1 MKKPIFALLCL
12 CSAPVCIQGSTEDS
26 LAIDI
31 ETQGSF
37 SNSNTPL
44 WLNANKYG
52 LSSLNASN
60 GYLRGMAS
68 YGRTFGKVKMKA
80 ETDVVLPVGYKLNGC
95 ETHYTQKYIVHQAY
109 LQADWKYGVLTI
121 GAKEQP
127 MELKNNELSSGSQTL
142 GINSQPIPQVR
153 IGLNDYWPVPYSKGW
168 LAFKGHAAFGVM
180 MDADWQREAAKR
192 SMYKYNRGTRYHE
205 KSGYLRIGNE
215 EKFPLS
221 FTVGLEMAAQFGGSV
236 YSWTGTDE
244 NGWVGGNIRLEHGLK
259 NYVYAFFG
267 FGSDGDTGEDV
278 YSNSEG
284 NLLGSW
290 VARLNWKDEN
300 IEVGAYVDHFFED
313 HSGLF
318 FLDYDGY
325 GSGSKWDDRVDSRYF
340 RYDLKDALWGIDV
353 KLKKFPYVNQ
363 AVVEYINTRYQ
374 SGPIYHDHTQSV
386 QTHIGGRDNYYNHA
400 KLSGWQ
406 HWGQVIGNPLFTS
419 PGYNTDGSIYVKN
432 NRFNAWHFAL
442 AGNPVEGLHYRAKL
456 TWEKGLGTY
465 DKPYYTPRT
474 TTSLLLEGTY
484 SFPENSA
491 LGRLSMTL
499 AYGQDHGD
507 LLGDNS
513 GLQVT
518 FKYKIK

>member
-12 CSAPVCIQGSTEDS
+12 CSAPVCVQGSTEDS

-52 LSSLNASN
+52 LSSLTSSN
-60 GYLRGMAS
+60 GYLRGKAS
-68 YGRTFGKVKMKA
+68 YDRAFGEVKMKVGA
-80 ETDVVLPVGYKLNGC
+80 DFVLPMGYKLNGF
-95 ETHYTQKYIVHQAY
+95 ETHYTQRYIVHQAY
-109 LQADWKYGVLTI
+109 VQADWKYGRLTI

-142 GINSQPIPQVR
+142 GINAMPLPQVR
-153 IGLNDYWPVPYSKGW
+153 LGLNDYWPIPYSQGW

-192 SMYKYNRGTRYHE
+192 SIYKYNRGTRYHE
-205 KSGYLRIGNE
+205 KSGYLRVGNE

-221 FTVGLEMAAQFGGSV
+221 LTLGLEMGAQFGGSV
-236 YSWTGTDE
+236 YNWMGTDE
-244 NGWVGGNIRLEHGLK
+244 NGWHGGDLMLGHGFK
-259 NYVYAFFG
+259 NYVHAFFG
-267 FGSDGDTGEDV
+267 MGGDGDTGEDV

-284 NLLGSW
+284 NILGSW
-290 VARLNWKDEN
+290 VARLNWNDDN

-313 HSGLF
+313 HSSMF

-325 GSGSKWDDRVDSRYF
+325 GTGTKWDDRVDNRYF

-386 QTHIGGRDNYYNHA
+386 QTHISGRDNYYNHA

-419 PGYNTDGSIYVKN
+419 PMYNTDGSIYVKN
-432 NRFNAWHFAL
+432 NRFHAWHFAL
-442 AGNPVEGLHYRAKL
+442 AGNPVEGLHYRTLL
-456 TWEKGLGTY
+456 TWEEGLGTY
-465 DKPYYTPRT
+465 DVPYCKQKETV
-474 TTSLLLEGTY
+474 SLLLEAMYRLPGTR
-484 SFPENSA
+484 FTC
-491 LGRLSMTL
+491 TL
-499 AYGQDHGD
+499 AFGSDFGE
-507 LLGDNS
+507 LLGNNT
-513 GLQVT
+513 GVQVT
-518 FKYKIK
+518 VKYNVR